1 MAVVVFVVML
11 VRVWAAEFLRKEQQL
26 TNIENMNS
34 VAISRGNAAQEAT
47 IRASHTTIKRET
59 AKNKL
64 QFNIFLFMYATYP
77 TTQQMYIYIYVNI
90 MKHIVGCTVSSSLYT
105 F

>member
-1 MAVVVFVVML
+1 MVVVVVMI
-11 VRVWAAEFLRKEQQL
+11 VRVWSVECVRKEQQL

-47 IRASHTTIKRET
+47 IRASHTNRKRET

-64 QFNIFLFMYATYP
+64 QFYMFLFMYATYP
-77 TTQQMYIYIYVNI
+77 TTQQMYIYTYIYI
-90 MKHIVGCTVSSSLYT
+90 DIYM
-105 F
+105 